1 MDLAA
6 TVLDEVCEK
15 AKTLI
20 PDTSPDTVAGN
31 DVEAGT
37 GIDALQ
43 NELCQLVISKVKD
56 KVEEATKQI
65 NTRTGKEVSGLAKAL
80 NVHIRS
86 LSTKVAPRIAKIIVH
101 TPDQTQKFEQVSVK
115 IERVLATFEKIL
127 FEDGIGGMVHV
138 IITDQIQASVLGLGE
153 SGLGLP
159 KVDQSDLVLEGE
171 IPRVHAARTGGL
183 WLVQAGVVNE
193 GLVALLRMI
202 PAERVVVD
210 AALKNLK
217 QRCNSAAD
225 LVHGGSRVVIRRKL
239 VLDEGEVRSQK
250 LDEASGLLQRSE
262 GLPLVLG
269 ELASLLAILGDP
281 TAPVGG
287 EASMLG

>member
-65 NTRTGKEVSGLAKAL
+65 NTRTGKEVSGLSKAL

-101 TPDQTQKFEQVSVK
+101 TPEQTQKLEQISTN
-115 IERVLATFEKIL
+115 IEEILATFEKIL
-127 FEDGIGGMVHV
+127 FEDAIGGMVHG
-138 IITDQIQASVLGLGE
+138 IITDQIHKNLGKL
-153 SGLGLP
+153 
-159 KVDQSDLVLEGE
+159 
-171 IPRVHAARTGGL
+171 A
-183 WLVQAGVVNE
+183 AGV
-193 GLVALLRMI
+193 
-202 PAERVVVD
+202 
-210 AALKNLK
+210 
-217 QRCNSAAD
+217 
-225 LVHGGSRVVIRRKL
+225 
-239 VLDEGEVRSQK
+239 SQK
-250 LDEASGLLQRSE
+250 LAMISRYEKAVESCTKNLSAEARQRMEKLSSKLSSRAIADVMNQSTKYDLPTGYMKQVRMIHLAFERSTAKLMRDAKEIEYVLKQLEALQQ
-262 GLPLVLG
+262 
-269 ELASLLAILGDP
+269 
-281 TAPVGG
+281 GG
-287 EASMLG
+287 FTKETWKVCVCVCVCVFVCMCI